1 MKASIKLIKTEQI
14 RVNNVRKDEKE
25 TRTQLRREEDSTE
38 EENRRQNE
46 ECDKL
51 NCVCFFLLLLLLFSP
66 INVHETCGIVLKNGN
81 TTEKKRFA
89 CLLFDYIDLLMELS
103 PLLQSKLLKWLTER
117 KPSIQLNMYPLS
129 VSSIGFSFHQFVGFV
144 YLIWYRYL
152 MRTRSI
158 LALIL

>member
-51 NCVCFFLLLLLLFSP
+51 NCVFFLLLLLLFSP
-66 INVHETCGIVLKNGN
+66 INVHETYGIVLKNGN
-81 TTEKKRFA
+81 TTEKKTV
-89 CLLFDYIDLLMELS
+89 CMS
-103 PLLQSKLLKWLTER
+103 T
-117 KPSIQLNMYPLS
+117 
-129 VSSIGFSFHQFVGFV
+129 V
-144 YLIWYRYL
+144 
-152 MRTRSI
+152 
-158 LALIL
+158 